1 MLIHI
6 NTHKS
11 WIRAISYRLKNK
23 SNLILNPFSKKFI
36 LKALEFILRNNNFK
50 FDEINY
56 NQTEGIAMGTK
67 CAPLYACLAVGY
79 KKETKLFPIELPKF
93 FSTEEIQIIK
103 KVFKRHMDDESLL
116 WPTMLNFDSFMVS
129 LNNLHPPI
137 SYTYEKVT
145 GDEKGNLLQI
155 LNCLDLN
162 VTLNSKNEIS
172 TDVYYKDTNT
182 HDYLPYG
189 SAHP

>member
-23 SNLILNPFSKKFI
+23 SNLILNPLSKKFI

-50 FDEINY
+50 FDEIIY

-103 KVFKRHMDDESLL
+103 KVFKRYMDDGFLL
-116 WPTMLNFDSFMVS
+116 
-129 LNNLHPPI
+129 
-137 SYTYEKVT
+137 
-145 GDEKGNLLQI
+145 
-155 LNCLDLN
+155 
-162 VTLNSKNEIS
+162 
-172 TDVYYKDTNT
+172 
-182 HDYLPYG
+182 
-189 SAHP
+189 

>member
-1 MLIHI
+1 
-6 NTHKS
+6 
-11 WIRAISYRLKNK
+11 
-23 SNLILNPFSKKFI
+23 
-36 LKALEFILRNNNFK
+36 
-50 FDEINY
+50 
-56 NQTEGIAMGTK
+56 MGTK

-103 KVFKRHMDDESLL
+103 KVFKRHMDDEFLL

-155 LNCLDLN
+155 LNCLRSQCY
-162 VTLNSKNEIS
+162 T
-172 TDVYYKDTNT
+172 
-182 HDYLPYG
+182 
-189 SAHP
+189 